1 MNKVEKRR
9 AFIINIV
16 YAGIIIALFYLAV
29 KYALGIVWP
38 FAVAFFV
45 AMLLQRPVAFLTRK
59 TPLRRG
65 LASVILVLFALVI
78 IGSILAAVLYR
89 IGAELHDFFA
99 FLLMKLEDTDAFV
112 EQAIAWLQDALSFL
126 PHSLSDSIVSSLQQ
140 FLNNLLGVEAQVSAE
155 LEMQGAASG
164 GLDLSVLSTPLGAVW
179 GTAKQIPM
187 FFVGLLV
194 CIVSCCFMTTDYH
207 TLRDMILAQ
216 FPKERGDAIVRT
228 KQIIFSTL
236 GKMCKAYSA
245 IIGIT
250 FAELSVGLLILRLVG
265 LYDGNYIFAI
275 ALITAIVDIIPVL
288 GTGTVLIP
296 WSLWSLFT
304 GEIGFGIGLLVI
316 YAVMGVIRQV
326 IEPKLVASQFGM
338 PPFMTIMAMYIGT
351 QLFGFIGLFLLP
363 LTMMLIKVLN
373 DEGIIHVFKYKKKAA
388 AGTAQEGAQTDAQK
402 EQPHED

>member
-16 YAGIIIALFYLAV
+16 YVGIIIALFYLAV
-29 KYALGIVWP
+29 KYALGVVWP

-78 IGSILAAVLYR
+78 IGSILVLILYR
-89 IGAELHDFFA
+89 IGAELRDFFS

-112 EQAIAWLQDALSFL
+112 EQIVSWLQDTLSFL
-126 PHSLSDSIVSSLQQ
+126 PHSLSDSIVNSVQG
-140 FLNNLLGVEAQVSAE
+140 FLNNLLGVEAQATAE
-155 LEMQGAASG
+155 LEAQNAASS
-164 GLDLSVLSTPLGAVW
+164 GLDLSVLSTPLNAVW
-179 GTAKQIPM
+179 GTARQIPM

-194 CIVSCCFMTTDYH
+194 CIVSCCFMTSDYH

-216 FPKERGDAIVRT
+216 FPKERGDVIVRT

-245 IIGIT
+245 IICIS
-250 FAELSVGLLILRLVG
+250 FVELSIGLLILRLLG
-265 LYDGNYIFAI
+265 FYEGNYIFAI
-275 ALITAIVDIIPVL
+275 ALITALVDILPVL
-288 GTGTVLIP
+288 GTGTILIP

-304 GEIGFGIGLLVI
+304 GNIGLGIGLLVI

-338 PPFMTIMAMYIGT
+338 PPFMTIMAMYIDT

-363 LTMMLIKVLN
+363 LTMMLVKVLN

-388 AGTAQEGAQTDAQK
+388 AEAPAKTDDAQAQK